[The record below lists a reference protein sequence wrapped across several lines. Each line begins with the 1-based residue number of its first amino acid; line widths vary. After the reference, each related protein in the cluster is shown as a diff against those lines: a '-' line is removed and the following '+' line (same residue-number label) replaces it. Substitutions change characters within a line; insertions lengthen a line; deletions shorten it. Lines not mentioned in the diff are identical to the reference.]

1 MFLFSSQLGGPWREM
16 GTCRSEGFHL
26 VWKTSLER
34 LHRTLRRVQMTSSWH
49 LPNLVQTF
57 CCGAYNVIK
66 TSRWRHLDVQ
76 TYHKRPSDVQRTS
89 IRRLTSFFGL
99 ESVTL
104 FQSSKRLHDVCQR
117 RPSWTSSKRLPD
129 VFQIFR
135 LFIWTSCTPHA
146 DVLLWLFL
154 RPYDVIWTSYDVIWT
169 SIMTKDVHMTSKWR
183 PNNQGRLFLVCKV

>member
-16 GTCRSEGFHL
+16 GTCSSEGFHL
-26 VWKTSLER
+26 VWKTSLQR

-66 TSRWRHLDVQ
+66 TSRWRHLDVP

-117 RPSWTSSKRLPD
+117 RPCFLSWTSSKRLPDVFD

-154 RPYDVIWTSYDVIWT
+154 RPYDVIWTSIL
-169 SIMTKDVHMTSKWR
+169 SKDILLTSKQR
-183 PNNQGRLFLVCKV
+183 PKDLGRPFLVCKV